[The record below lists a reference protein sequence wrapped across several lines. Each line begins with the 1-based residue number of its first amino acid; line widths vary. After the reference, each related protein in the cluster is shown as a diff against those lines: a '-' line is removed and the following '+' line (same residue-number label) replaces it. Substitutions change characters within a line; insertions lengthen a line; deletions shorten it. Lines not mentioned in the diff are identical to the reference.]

1 MLENAKTFHGLGV
14 DDLNK
19 AREFYGNTLGLKVE
33 VLDEANGLLSLER
46 PGGET
51 TLLYLSPDLQVG
63 NYTVLN
69 FSVDDIDE
77 AVDAL
82 TARGV
87 EFLRY
92 DGFPQDEKGVMRGNG
107 PDIAWFKDPAGHTLS
122 VLKET

>member
-1 MLENAKTFHGLGV
+1 MFENATSFHGLGV
-14 DDLNK
+14 DDIQR
-19 AREFYGNTLGLKVE
+19 AREFYGETLGLQVD
-33 VLDEANGLLSLER
+33 VVDEQYGLLTLHR

-51 TLLYLSPDLQVG
+51 TLLYRSPDLQVG

-69 FSVDDIDE
+69 FSVDDIDA

-82 TARGV
+82 AARGV

-92 DGFPQDEKGVMRGNG
+92 EGAPQDEKGIARGMG

-122 VLKET
+122 VLKES

>member
-1 MLENAKTFHGLGV
+1 MFENAKSFHGLGV
-14 DDLNK
+14 DDLQK
-19 AREFYGNTLGLKVE
+19 AQDFYGDTLGLKVD
-33 VLDEANGLLSLER
+33 VVDEQHGLLTLHR

-51 TLLYLSPDLQVG
+51 TLLYVSPALEVG

-69 FSVDDIDE
+69 FSVDDIDA

-92 DGFPQDEKGVMRGNG
+92 DGAPQDEKGIARGMG

-122 VLKET
+122 VLKES

>member
-1 MLENAKTFHGLGV
+1 MLDNAKTFHGLAV
-14 DDLNK
+14 DDLDK
-19 AREFYGNTLGLKVE
+19 AREFYGDTLGLKVE
-33 VLDEANGLLSLER
+33 VLDEANGLLTLER
-46 PGGET
+46 AGGET

-69 FSVDDIDE
+69 FSVDDIDA
-77 AVDAL
+77 AVDGL

-122 VLKET
+122 VLKES